1 MIESILF
8 FVFGAFAFIAMGF
21 MVYTR
26 NVIHGAYG
34 LAAVLLSLAGLFIL
48 LNAEYLA
55 VVQIFMYAGGVVVV
69 LIFGIMIT
77 NRNEKGAPITS
88 HRNFWI
94 SLILIGILLYV
105 VIQIITDAGFDWNE
119 KVLVTDQTKVIGR
132 LFLTDHLIAFE
143 LIAVLLLAVLV
154 GAAYL
159 AKKSA
164 SND

>member
-8 FVFGAFAFIAMGF
+8 FVFGGTALIAIGF
-21 MVYTR
+21 MIYTR

-55 VVQIFMYAGGVVVV
+55 VVQIFMYAGGVVVL

-77 NRNEKGAPITS
+77 NRNEKGAPMTT
-88 HRNFWI
+88 HRNVWI
-94 SLILIGILLYV
+94 SLLLMGLLLFLT
-105 VIQIITDAGFDWNE
+105 IRIMLDEGFAWTENG
-119 KVLVTDQTKVIGR
+119 VSGDQTKAIGK
-132 LFLTDHLIAFE
+132 LFLTDHLVAFE

-154 GAAYL
+154 GAAFL
-159 AKKSA
+159 AKKSS